1 MTQVASPSAP
11 QVELDHAHRRRD
23 IQGLRAVAVILVV
36 AYHARLPV
44 PGGFVGV
51 DVFFVIS
58 GFVITAML
66 GREFSTKGRISFRR
80 FYARRF
86 LRLTP
91 ALALLVGFVAVA
103 AMLLQSPFG
112 PQQATAQTGVGAML
126 LSANLV
132 IAVASGNY
140 FATGAEFNPLL
151 NTWSLS
157 VEEQFYL
164 LFPALLAIGWLTA
177 RRARRPSIAPLIVL
191 IASGASFWLCLNW
204 TMGGDQTNLLTTWLG
219 GSQSAA
225 FYFPLT
231 RAWEFGFGA
240 LLAMVLPR
248 FAGMGRTSA
257 QATGAVGV
265 AMIVIVAFGINDT
278 MAFPGLLALLPVV
291 GTTLVLLAGSFNR
304 TVVSSTLAT
313 RPMTFLGDI
322 SYSWYLWHW
331 PVIVFAAVLFPA
343 TQSMFVLAA
352 LASLIP
358 ALISYRLLEQ
368 PMRRWRPSTTARG
381 ATAAAVTIGIP
392 IAICGVLYSG
402 AQSGWGMYDTSDL
415 GTSIEDVPLTGS
427 GVDDNNDPRFLDD
440 PTGDLAGDGQ
450 PTEEIDGTRAEL
462 RAVHAAVAR
471 GCVNID
477 LDPTLCVWG
486 PENPTGRV
494 LVAGDSQAYAVAD
507 GVIAANSSLGFETI
521 VTSRTGCPFLVREST
536 GRHERPCGPWQKSVM
551 DFAVMTKPDVVV
563 IANRSGGY
571 VRPSADWRLIETA
584 SGQKPADA
592 KSARESYASAL
603 GATIAELRQVG
614 IAVVV
619 VGAVPEMS
627 GYVDQRSLLS
637 SVLEAPPFTIGRTEA
652 ENFRE
657 PALRSELAL
666 AQADSGVRVYD
677 PIPALCEEQECAT
690 RVGDEIRYQDETHL
704 SVDGAMRL
712 AAGIQESI
720 AEARNAA
727 KSRTSSPTSP

>member
-1 MTQVASPSAP
+1 MTRVASPSAP
-11 QVELDHAHRRRD
+11 QVAQDHAYRRRD

-66 GREFSTKGRISFRR
+66 HREFSTRGRISFRN

-103 AMLLQSPFG
+103 SMLLQSPFG
-112 PQQATAQTGVGAML
+112 PQQATAQTGIGAML

-164 LFPALLAIGWLTA
+164 LFPALLALGWLLA
-177 RRARRPSIAPLIVL
+177 RWARRPAIAPVL
-191 IASGASFWLCLNW
+191 VFAATGASFWLCLHW
-204 TMGGDQTNLLTTWLG
+204 SMGDAQANLLTTALG

-225 FYFPLT
+225 FYLPLT

-240 LLAMVLPR
+240 LLALVLPR
-248 FAGMGRTSA
+248 FAGMSRTSA
-257 QATGAVGV
+257 QAIGTIGV
-265 AMIVIVAFGINDT
+265 AMIVFVAFGINDS
-278 MAFPGLLALLPVV
+278 MAFPGFLALFPVV

-304 TVVSSTLAT
+304 TAVSSTLAT

-343 TQSMFVLAA
+343 TPSLFVLAA
-352 LASLIP
+352 LASLVP
-358 ALISYRLLEQ
+358 ALASYGLLEQ
-368 PMRRWRPSTTARG
+368 PMRRWRPSTTRRG
-381 ATAAAVTIGIP
+381 VTAAAVTVGMP
-392 IAICGVLYSG
+392 IAICGVLYAG
-402 AQSGWGMYDTSDL
+402 AQAGWGVYDTS
-415 GTSIEDVPLTGS
+415 IVGS
-427 GVDDNNDPRFLDD
+427 GVDEPQNTAGGGDGPNPGSMDD
-440 PTGDLAGDGQ
+440 PTGQAAGDGQ
-450 PTEEIDGTRAEL
+450 STDEALDTRTDL
-462 RAVHAAVAR
+462 RAAHAAVAR
-471 GCVNID
+471 GCVNVD
-477 LDPTLCVWG
+477 LDPTLCSWG
-486 PENPTGRV
+486 PTSPTAKV
-494 LVAGDSQAYAVAD
+494 LVAGDSQAYAIAD
-507 GVIAANSSLGFETI
+507 AVIAASTNLGFQTI

-536 GRHERPCGPWQKSVM
+536 GSHDQPCRPWQKSVM
-551 DFAVMTKPDVVV
+551 DFATTTRPEVVV

-571 VRPSADWRLIETA
+571 VRPRAGWRLIETT
-584 SGQKPADA
+584 SGQIPPDA
-592 KSARESYASAL
+592 TSARESYATAL
-603 GATIAELRQVG
+603 AETVAELRQAG
-614 IAVVV
+614 IAVVII
-619 VGAVPEMS
+619 GAVPEMT
-627 GYVDQRSLLS
+627 GYVDQRS
-637 SVLEAPPFTIGRTEA
+637 VLAGVLKAPPFTVDRGRA
-652 ENFRE
+652 DDFRA
-657 PALRSELAL
+657 PALLSELAL
-666 AQADSGVRVYD
+666 AEADPAVRLYD
-677 PIPALCEEQECAT
+677 PLPALCDDRECAT

-704 SVDGAMRL
+704 SVAGAMRL
-712 AAGIQESI
+712 ASGIQESLV
-720 AEARNAA
+720 AA
-727 KSRTSSPTSP
+727 LNVVNSSPNTSGSP